1 MRGLGVRAVMRLPR
15 VLLLAAALG
24 LAVLGA
30 AAAGVVSRTST
41 AKSTI
46 TVTEREFKIGL
57 SSKTA
62 KKGPVRLVV
71 RNAGK
76 YAHALS
82 IKGAGVSK
90 RTPLIKP
97 GKSAVLLVTLRS
109 GRYALWC
116 PVPGH
121 AAQGMKATLSLA
133 GASTS
138 TSTHTDT
145 SGTTTGTEDPPPTIP
160 GY

>member
-1 MRGLGVRAVMRLPR
+1 MRLPR
-15 VLLLAAALG
+15 AFLLAAALG

-30 AAAGVVSRTST
+30 AAAGVVTRTST
-41 AKSTI
+41 AKPTI
-46 TVTEREFKIGL
+46 TVTESEFKLAL
-57 SSKTA
+57 SNKAA

-76 YAHALS
+76 YPHALS

-97 GKSAVLLVTLRS
+97 GKSAILLVTLRS

-121 AAQGMKATLSLA
+121 AAQGMKATLTLA
-133 GASTS
+133 GAHATTS
-138 TSTHTDT
+138 TTASTTDT
-145 SGTTTGTEDPPPTIP
+145 NSTTTEPPPPPP

>member
-1 MRGLGVRAVMRLPR
+1 MRLSR
-15 VLLLAAALG
+15 ALLVAAALG

-30 AAAGVVSRTST
+30 AAAGVVTRTGT
-41 AKSTI
+41 TKSTI
-46 TVTEREFKIGL
+46 TVTEREFKISL
-57 SSKTA
+57 SSKTT
-62 KKGPVRLVV
+62 KPGRVRFVV
-71 RNAGK
+71 RNAGT
-76 YAHALS
+76 YAHALA

-97 GKSAVLLVTLRS
+97 GKTAVLLVDVRS

-121 AAQGMKATLSLA
+121 AAQGMKATLSLT
-133 GASTS
+133 GAKTTS
-138 TSTHTDT
+138 SQTGTG
-145 SGTTTGTEDPPPTIP
+145 GTTTGTEDPPPTLP

>member
-1 MRGLGVRAVMRLPR
+1 MRLPR
-15 VLLLAAALG
+15 ALLLAAALG

-30 AAAGVVSRTST
+30 AAAGVVTRTGT

-46 TVTEREFKIGL
+46 TVTEREFKISL

-62 KKGPVRLVV
+62 KNGPVRLVV

-133 GASTS
+133 GVHGTTS
-138 TSTHTDT
+138 TTTSTDT
-145 SGTTTGTEDPPPTIP
+145 NGTTTELPP

>member
-1 MRGLGVRAVMRLPR
+1 MRLPR
-15 VLLLAAALG
+15 AFLLAAALG

-30 AAAGVVSRTST
+30 AAAGVVTRTST
-41 AKSTI
+41 AKPTVTI
-46 TVTEREFKIGL
+46 TEREFKIAL

-97 GKSAVLLVTLRS
+97 GKSAVLLVTLRT

-121 AAQGMKATLSLA
+121 AAQGMKATLSLP
-133 GASTS
+133 GAQPATS
-138 TSTHTDT
+138 TATTTDT
-145 SGTTTGTEDPPPTIP
+145 NSTTTEPPPYPP

>member
-1 MRGLGVRAVMRLPR
+1 MRLSR
-15 VLLLAAALG
+15 ALLLAAALG

-30 AAAGVVSRTST
+30 ATAGVMTRTGT
-41 AKSTI
+41 TKSTI
-46 TVTEREFKIGL
+46 TVTEREYRISL

-62 KKGPVRLVV
+62 KKGLVRLVV

-97 GKSAVLLVTLRS
+97 GKSAVLVVTLRS

-116 PVPGH
+116 PVPSH
-121 AAQGMKATLSLA
+121 AAQGMKTTLALP
-133 GASTS
+133 GANPTTS
-138 TSTHTDT
+138 TATTSTDT
-145 SGTTTGTEDPPPTIP
+145 NGTTTEPPPTYPP

>member
-1 MRGLGVRAVMRLPR
+1 MRLPR
-15 VLLLAAALG
+15 ALLLAAALG

-30 AAAGVVSRTST
+30 ATAGVMTRSGA

-46 TVTEREFKIGL
+46 TVTEREFKISL
-57 SSKTA
+57 SNKTA
-62 KKGPVRLVV
+62 KKGLVRLVV
-71 RNAGK
+71 RNAGT
-76 YAHALS
+76 YPHALS

-97 GKSAVLLVTLRS
+97 GKSAVLVVTLRS

-121 AAQGMKATLSLA
+121 AAQGMKATLSLP
-133 GASTS
+133 GAKATTS
-138 TSTHTDT
+138 TTTTTDT
-145 SGTTTGTEDPPPTIP
+145 NSTTTEPPPYPP

>member
-1 MRGLGVRAVMRLPR
+1 MSGPGVRAVMRLPR
-15 VLLLAAALG
+15 ALLLAAALG

-41 AKSTI
+41 AKSTV

-57 SSKTA
+57 SSKTV

-121 AAQGMKATLSLA
+121 AAQGMKATLALT
-133 GASTS
+133 GATTS

>member
-1 MRGLGVRAVMRLPR
+1 MRLPR
-15 VLLLAAALG
+15 ALLLAAALG

-30 AAAGVVSRTST
+30 AAAGVVTRTGT

-46 TVTEREFKIGL
+46 TVTEREFKISL

-62 KKGPVRLVV
+62 KNGPVRLVV
-71 RNAGK
+71 RNAGN

-133 GASTS
+133 GLHGTTS
-138 TSTHTDT
+138 TTTSTDT
-145 SGTTTGTEDPPPTIP
+145 NGTTTELPP